1 MNTPR
6 RPNEASGTSGMK
18 AALNGVLNFSV
29 LDGWWREAY
38 NGSNGWA
45 IGEDADP
52 VAEAQDDSDAAS
64 LYNVLENEIIPLY
77 YTGRNSDNIP
87 LEWIAKVRESLRTI
101 TPQFSTRRM
110 VKEYVDRLYLPAS
123 K

>member
-1 MNTPR
+1 
-6 RPNEASGTSGMK
+6 MK

-45 IGEDADP
+45 IGEDADLDS
-52 VAEAQDDSDAAS
+52 EIQDESDAAS
-64 LYNVLENEIIPLY
+64 LYEVLEKEIIPLY
-77 YTGRNSDNIP
+77 YTGRNAENIP
-87 LEWIAKVRESLRTI
+87 LAWVAKIKESLRTV

-110 VKEYVDRLYLPAS
+110 VKEYVERLYLPAS